1 MNYETNLEEANY
13 YDDMSEVFSSTNY
26 FNPNFNNKIS
36 IYNEKS
42 YLIKNDCTPT
52 LVDIEQVFT
61 AYKTQKEEE
70 LEEEDIKEAEKVEK
84 IKNSEEEEEGL
95 EEVEEEDFQI
105 INYEENQN
113 IIQPSIN
120 NEENEN
126 NDRKQI
132 YNIKDIISILKKN
145 KFPETIINKINKDII
160 TIKDKESVYLFE
172 SRKLKRKYENKNKE
186 NLKENK
192 SKNKI
197 KKGRKM
203 KDGDDIGIHKKDSSD
218 NIIKKCKAIFFSCVI
233 KYIQK
238 YINQYKNPNSKEIK
252 LLKLNYSKY
261 VNRLKKDI
269 DLELL
274 EKSLKDLA
282 SFETS
287 SRYRSNDDKQWNKKI
302 IDKVYENEKDN
313 IKIMNLLNMSFG
325 EWIDYFTLKNEL
337 DKDFEFNELK
347 STLEKIAKNNNEIY
361 FSRLILYLYNYKRW
375 FKNKKGRNRSN
386 K

>member
-1 MNYETNLEEANY
+1 MNHEPNLEEANY
-13 YDDMSEVFSSTNY
+13 YDDMSEVFSSANY

-42 YLIKNDCTPT
+42 YLIKNDCIPT
-52 LVDIEQVFT
+52 LDDIEQVFT
-61 AYKTQKEEE
+61 DYKTQKEEE
-70 LEEEDIKEAEKVEK
+70 IEEEDIKEAEKVEK
-84 IKNSEEEEEGL
+84 IKDSEEEEEEL

-132 YNIKDIISILKKN
+132 YNIQDIISILKKN

-160 TIKDKESVYLFE
+160 TNKDKESVYLFE

-233 KYIQK
+233 KYIQN